1 MTDSQIHDTFGP
13 EELAVSAACIH
24 TMTPGSVLRCT
35 TKDRAMLIAYTVIA
49 VNRTVSTY
57 LAPGAGLTLLR
68 EHGRYHNLL
77 VRAGSPGRYVHLTL
91 LVQ

>member
-1 MTDSQIHDTFGP
+1 VTDSQIHDMFGP
-13 EELAVSAACIH
+13 EELAVSAACIR

-35 TKDRAMLIAYTVIA
+35 TKDRDTLIAYGVIA
-49 VNRTVSTY
+49 VHHPEPTY
-57 LAPGAGLTLLR
+57 LAPGAGLTVLDC
-68 EHGRYHNLL
+68 HGRYHNLL